1 MLTITGRT
9 KLLGIIGDPVEHS
22 MSPTMQNA
30 AIASLGLDYIFLPF
44 PVKSA
49 NLSKI
54 LDGFASMGLVGFNVT
69 IPHKQTI
76 MPLLNEIT
84 DHAKMIGAVNTVWWT
99 ENGWKG
105 TNTDIDGFMAPLKQI
120 NRDWSEICPIILG
133 NGGAARAVVVGCSEL
148 GCPEIHVFGRN
159 KEKLAHFYQSWQNTP
174 LKSKLKVHTYDKLS
188 PMVSGTELLINT
200 TPVGM
205 HPNINQSP
213 LNNDQ
218 IDLITHKAIAYDLIY
233 TPRPTLFLQKAKGK
247 GATIID
253 GTEML
258 VQQGAVALKIWVK
271 ETPPINIMREA
282 LLSNL

>member
-9 KLLGIIGDPVEHS
+9 KLLGIIGYPVEHS

-30 AIASLGLDYIFLPF
+30 AIASLGLNYIYLPF

-99 ENGWKG
+99 EKGWKG
-105 TNTDIDGFMAPLKQI
+105 TNTDIDGFIAPLKQI
-120 NRDWSEICPIILG
+120 NRDWSQICPIILG

-174 LKSKLKVHTYDKLS
+174 LKSKLKVHRWDNLS
-188 PMVSGTELLINT
+188 PMVSATELLINT

-205 HPNINQSP
+205 YPNINQSP

-233 TPRPTLFLQKAKGK
+233 TPRPTLFLQQAQTK

-258 VQQGAVALKIWVK
+258 VQQGAAALQIWVK

-282 LLSNL
+282 LLSNI